1 MKSETQSVEQYYRY
15 CPDAPQVHISDSVCF
30 GRQRVAYPPCKD
42 CQFNYA
48 NQERQPGMEFFVAD
62 ALRMET
68 LRRGGAKLTDD
79 VGAADVV
86 VTGRVVDLTT
96 RPRTFSS
103 VVLALEYEVT
113 LDLELSAERRGD
125 EGRVL
130 DGFRLSE
137 SERYLSSAD
146 NQAERK
152 NREEALRRVSRVL
165 AARAID
171 ALAEGLR

>member
-1 MKSETQSVEQYYRY
+1 VERLLCGIAVVLLVGGCGYRLSGAGTDVDGVGKIAI
-15 CPDAPQVHISDSVCF
+15 PTPKNDSL
-30 GRQRVAYPPCKD
+30 
-42 CQFNYA
+42 
-48 NQERQPGMEFFVAD
+48 QPGMEFFVAD
-62 ALRMET
+62 ALRRET

-79 VGAADVV
+79 VGAADLVV
-86 VTGRVVDLTT
+86 SGRVVDLVT

-113 LDLELSAERRGD
+113 LQLELSARRPGE

-130 DGFRLSE
+130 DGVLLSE
-137 SERYLSSAD
+137 TERYFSSAD

-152 NREEALRRVSRVL
+152 NREEALRRVSKVL

-171 ALAEGLR
+171 ALSEGLR

>member
-1 MKSETQSVEQYYRY
+1 VERLLCGIAVALVALGCGYRLAGAGTDVAGVERIAIAT
-15 CPDAPQVHISDSVCF
+15 PKNDSL
-30 GRQRVAYPPCKD
+30 
-42 CQFNYA
+42 
-48 NQERQPGMEFFVAD
+48 QPGMEFFVAD

-86 VTGRVVDLTT
+86 VTGRIVDLTT